1 VKLATTSEHTL
12 CAGGSRAA
20 APVAGAVAGKYN
32 GAVNACTIVSRREL
46 SRARVLASTL
56 RDHNPDLAFTVL
68 LLDADPRS
76 VGEIAHARLLA
87 LDELAGEASGML
99 VAANSPDALTFAVL
113 PQLLLALLRRGG
125 ESVVYL
131 GCGQRVL
138 GPLAGLAALLNDH
151 QIALV
156 ARPAPDSS
164 LAAFGDDRTRGAF
177 SRELLGMRAGR
188 ATSDLLSIWPRYF
201 AEDADGGAGAVR
213 AWLDSV
219 PALAEDVGVVRDA
232 AYGADAR
239 ALARLPINA
248 EGKGVTVGQVPVL
261 TFDFSEMDPHD
272 PLSICDGEDR
282 VTLSSMPALAELCTR
297 HAEELLAAGY
307 DEDATYAVSAFAE
320 LEGGVRL
327 TPTMRRVLIEGIQA
341 DELTRSPFTAAG
353 RRALVAYLNAPS
365 ARGRAFGLTRLHMAI
380 WNASA
385 DLRAAYPHIDGP
397 DGAGFAGWLCRFG
410 AEQESLSAELLP
422 PVPELAFRDADPL
435 VHEGP
440 PRWGVN
446 VAGFFTAELGVGEA
460 ARLLIAGLDARGIPA
475 LPIQG
480 HLIPPSRQGVEFA
493 YAAPDEAA
501 YPINIVCINGDGI
514 PVFAREAGRS
524 FFEGRHTIA
533 MWWWEVG
540 PPPREWDQAFDYIDE
555 VWVASQYIHDLIAP
569 ISPVPVVKITMPV
582 LMPDVAAASR
592 SDLGLP
598 QDGFVFLFVHDYHSV
613 AARKNPAGLIE
624 AFKRAFPPGSGAKL
638 VVKSINASKLPVEHD
653 RVVLASAEHP
663 DITLIDAYVTAA
675 EKNAM
680 IAHCDC
686 YVSLHRAEGFGLTV
700 AEAML
705 LGKPVITTRFGGT
718 LEFTNDENSYLVD
731 CEPVAVGD
739 RAGIYAA
746 DAIWAEPDLD
756 RAAEL
761 MLRVFEHPAD
771 GRARG
776 ELACRQVSESHAPSV
791 AGEAMERRLQRIHE
805 RMADEGART
814 LNPRHVPASEAG
826 TGYPDG
832 LGTPPQIEWG
842 SSRMARLRRRAHRP
856 VANWVRAYLEHES
869 SIDAR
874 TFDRLVS
881 LDARFR
887 EAIRTLSEQQQ
898 ARHAETLA
906 VLRRLESELT
916 DLRGHDAQAPTAD
929 GDHAR
934 TTPPAEQLTDR
945 PSDSQPG

>member
-1 VKLATTSEHTL
+1 MA
-12 CAGGSRAA
+12 
-20 APVAGAVAGKYN
+20 
-32 GAVNACTIVSRREL
+32 AVNACTIVSRREL

-56 RDHNPDLAFTVL
+56 HDHHPDATFTVL

-76 VGEIAHARLLA
+76 VGEVKGARLLA
-87 LDELAGEASGML
+87 LDELAGEASGLL
-99 VAANSPDALTFAVL
+99 VAANPPGAVAIAVL
-113 PQLLLALLRRGG
+113 PQLVLTLLRSGA
-125 ESVVYL
+125 ESVIYL

-138 GPLAGLAALLNDH
+138 GPLDGLSARLADH
-151 QIALV
+151 QITLV

-164 LAAFGDDRTRGAF
+164 VAAFREDRTSGAF
-177 SRELLGMRAGR
+177 SRELLGMRAGQ
-188 ATSDLLSIWPRYF
+188 ATTDLLSIWPRYF

-213 AWLDSV
+213 AWLDAV
-219 PALAEDVGVVRDA
+219 PALAEDVGVVRDP

-239 ALARLPINA
+239 TLARLPIDP
-248 EGKGVTVGQVPVL
+248 EGDGLTVGQQPVL
-261 TFDFSEMDPHD
+261 TFDFSEMDRND

-282 VTLSSMPALAELCTR
+282 VRISSVPALADLCAR
-297 HAEELLAAGY
+297 HAAELLATGY
-307 DEDATYAVSAFAE
+307 DEDATYPVSGLAE

-327 TPTMRRVLIEGIQA
+327 TPTMRRLLVEGIGA
-341 DELTRSPFTAAG
+341 DELALSPFTDAG
-353 RRALVAYLNAPS
+353 RRALLAYLNTPS
-365 ARGRAFGLTRLHMAI
+365 ARGSAFGLTRLHMAI
-380 WNASA
+380 WDARA

-410 AEQESLSAELLP
+410 AEQESLNAALLP

-460 ARLLIAGLDARGIPA
+460 ARLLMAALDARGIPA

-480 HLIPPSRQGVEFA
+480 HLIPPSRQGVDFA
-493 YAAPDEAA
+493 YSGPDEAA

-555 VWVASQYIHDLIAP
+555 VWVASRHIHDLIAP
-569 ISPVPVVKITMPV
+569 VSPVPVVKMTMPV
-582 LMPDVAAASR
+582 LMPDIAAASR
-592 SDLGLP
+592 ADLGLP
-598 QDGFVFLFVHDYHSV
+598 QDGFLFLFVHDYHSV

-638 VVKSINASKLPVEHD
+638 VIKSINASKLPTEHD

-663 DITLIDAYVTAA
+663 DITLLDAYVTAA

-705 LGKPVITTRFGGT
+705 LGKPVITTRYGGT
-718 LEFTNDENSYLVD
+718 LEFTSDENSYLVD
-731 CEPVAVGD
+731 CQPITVGD
-739 RAGIYAA
+739 GAGIYAA

-761 MLRVFEHPAD
+761 MVHVFEHPAEA
-771 GRARG
+771 RARG
-776 ELACRQVSESHAPSV
+776 ELASRQVSESHAPSV
-791 AGEAMERRLQRIHE
+791 AGEAMERRLRRIHE
-805 RMADEGART
+805 RVADEGART

-832 LGTPPQIEWG
+832 LGTPPRVEWG
-842 SSRMARLRRRAHRP
+842 SGRMARLSRRVNRP
-856 VANWVRAYLEHES
+856 LAEWVRAYLEHES

-874 TFDRLVS
+874 MFDRLAS

-916 DLRGHDAQAPTAD
+916 DRRGRDPGAQTAD
-929 GDHAR
+929 GDRAPS
-934 TTPPAEQLTDR
+934 TPPADPSTDG
-945 PSDSQPG
+945 PSDSRSG

>member
-1 VKLATTSEHTL
+1 
-12 CAGGSRAA
+12 
-20 APVAGAVAGKYN
+20 
-32 GAVNACTIVSRREL
+32 VNACTIVSRREL
-46 SRARVLASTL
+46 SRARVLAWTL
-56 RDHNPDLAFTVL
+56 RDHHPDVTFTVL

-76 VGEIAHARLLA
+76 VGEVEHARLLA
-87 LDELAGEASGML
+87 LDELAGEASGLL
-99 VAANSPDALTFAVL
+99 VAANPPGALAITVL
-113 PQLLLALLRRGG
+113 PRLVLTLLGRGA
-125 ESVVYL
+125 ERVIYL
-131 GCGQRVL
+131 GHGQRVL
-138 GPLAGLAALLNDH
+138 GPLAGLAALLADH
-151 QIALV
+151 QIVLV
-156 ARPAPDSS
+156 ARPAPDPSV
-164 LAAFGDDRTRGAF
+164 AAFGHDRTGGAF
-177 SRELLGMRAGR
+177 SRELLGLRAGR
-188 ATSDLLSIWPRYF
+188 ATTDLLSIWPRYF

-213 AWLDSV
+213 AWLDAV
-219 PALAEDVGVVRDA
+219 PALAEDVGVLRGA
-232 AYGADAR
+232 AYGADVR
-239 ALARLPINA
+239 TLARLPVNA
-248 EGKGVTVGQVPVL
+248 GGNGLTVGQEPVV

-282 VTLSSMPALAELCTR
+282 VRLSSMPALAKLCTR

-307 DEDATYAVSAFAE
+307 DQDATYPASALAE

-327 TPTMRRVLIEGIQA
+327 TPTMRRLLVEGIQA
-341 DELTRSPFTAAG
+341 DELTRSPFTGAG
-353 RRALVAYLNAPS
+353 RRALLAYLNTPS

-380 WNASA
+380 WDARA
-385 DLRAAYPHIDGP
+385 DLQAAYPHIDGP

-410 AEQESLSAELLP
+410 EEQESLSASLLP

-435 VHEGP
+435 VHEDP

-480 HLIPPSRQGVEFA
+480 RLIPPSRQGVEFA
-493 YAAPDEAA
+493 YARPDEAA

-540 PPPREWDQAFDYIDE
+540 EPPPGWERAFDYINE
-555 VWVASQYIHDLIAP
+555 VWVASQHIHDLIAP
-569 ISPVPVVKITMPV
+569 VSPVPVVKMTMPV
-582 LMPDVAAASR
+582 LMPSVAAASR

-598 QDGFVFLFVHDYHSV
+598 QEGFLFLFVHDYHSV

-638 VVKSINASKLPVEHD
+638 VIKSINASKLPIEHD
-653 RVVLASAEHP
+653 RIVLASAEHP
-663 DITLIDAYVTAA
+663 DITLLDAYVPAA

-686 YVSLHRAEGFGLTV
+686 YVSLHRSEGFGLTV

-705 LGKPVITTRFGGT
+705 LGKPVIATRYGGT

-731 CEPVAVGD
+731 WQPTTVGD
-739 RAGIYAA
+739 RAGVYAA

-761 MLRVFEHPAD
+761 MIYVFEHPAE

-776 ELACRQVSESHAPSV
+776 QLACAQVSEGHSPAV
-791 AGEAMERRLQRIHE
+791 AGAVMERRLRRIHE
-805 RMADEGART
+805 RMTEEGART
-814 LNPRHVPASEAG
+814 LNLKHVPASEAG
-826 TGYPDG
+826 AGYPEG

-842 SSRMARLRRRAHRP
+842 NSRMARLSLRAHRP
-856 VANWVRAYLEHES
+856 VAEWVHAYLEHES

-874 TFDRLVS
+874 MFDRLAS

-906 VLRRLESELT
+906 VLRRLESELAE
-916 DLRGHDAQAPTAD
+916 LRGLDPGAPTTD
-929 GDHAR
+929 IDHR
-934 TTPPAEQLTDR
+934 PTTPPAEPLTDGS
-945 PSDSQPG
+945 SDSLSG